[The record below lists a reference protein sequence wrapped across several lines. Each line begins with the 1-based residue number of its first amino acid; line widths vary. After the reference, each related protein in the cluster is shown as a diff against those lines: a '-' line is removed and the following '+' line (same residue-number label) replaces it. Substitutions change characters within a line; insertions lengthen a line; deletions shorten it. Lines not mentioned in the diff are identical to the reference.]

1 MWCGFYHCALFGHH
15 ELCLRFFTKKISQ
28 LKSTFFSDVGRTSSV
43 HVSVRSLPRCEEV
56 PRVTCPHNVVSVSA
70 ATSNTTTTQQQ
81 PQEYLPL
88 SPDGTS
94 SSAASSSGSSEVSTP
109 ITASPVPN
117 AASINEDSNSQQD
130 ETKLSMAGALEW
142 RENHQQDRDPENL
155 RKSLV
160 RSRLQAECQ
169 EKLPRSDSLDSM
181 LGDSLLDPP
190 QSLQKIPPK
199 RYQSPSRCGSPSLEA
214 PDHLLFGN
222 ASGESILL
230 LLQKIR

>member
-1 MWCGFYHCALFGHH
+1 M
-15 ELCLRFFTKKISQ
+15 
-28 LKSTFFSDVGRTSSV
+28 GRTSSV

-70 ATSNTTTTQQQ
+70 ATSNTTTQQQ

-88 SPDGTS
+88 SPVGTSS

-109 ITASPVPN
+109 IIASPVPN
-117 AASINEDSNSQQD
+117 AASNNEDSNSQQD

-222 ASGESILL
+222 ASGESKYI
-230 LLQKIR
+230 IIIIEN

>member
-1 MWCGFYHCALFGHH
+1 M
-15 ELCLRFFTKKISQ
+15 
-28 LKSTFFSDVGRTSSV
+28 GRTSSV

-88 SPDGTS
+88 SPVGTSS

-109 ITASPVPN
+109 IIASPVPN
-117 AASINEDSNSQQD
+117 AASNNEDSNSQQD

-222 ASGESILL
+222 ASGESKYI
-230 LLQKIR
+230 IIIIEN

>member
-1 MWCGFYHCALFGHH
+1 MAFLLFRAALY
-15 ELCLRFFTKKISQ
+15 
-28 LKSTFFSDVGRTSSV
+28 D
-43 HVSVRSLPRCEEV
+43 
-56 PRVTCPHNVVSVSA
+56 N
-70 ATSNTTTTQQQ
+70 
-81 PQEYLPL
+81 
-88 SPDGTS
+88 
-94 SSAASSSGSSEVSTP
+94 
-109 ITASPVPN
+109 
-117 AASINEDSNSQQD
+117 
-130 ETKLSMAGALEW
+130 KLSMAGALEW
-142 RENHQQDRDPENL
+142 RENSQQQQDRADPDNL

-222 ASGESILL
+222 ASGEYYSAI
-230 LLQKIR
+230 I